1 MIKRSDASG
10 GCHRQILLYPVLLDL
25 KYAVRA
31 IFQRRWIVQA
41 NIAELNLRHGLLLE
55 TGRIVSLAV
64 GTKVIKE
71 LNSNA
76 ILNKQ
81 RKAGRMLNVEHLSVT
96 ELERGM
102 DHIRQSPK
110 DNGVLKLIARRPD
123 IDEREVINEGQ
134 LNLTEGLEGDTW
146 KARGSSHTTDGSA
159 NVNAQITVMNARAI
173 ALLAQDEERWS
184 LAGDQLYIDMDL
196 SDENIPPGTRLGIG
210 TAIIEVSAQ
219 PHSGCKKF
227 SSRFGVEAMK
237 FVNSPEGKRL
247 HLRGINTKVVQA
259 GTIRVGDV
267 IKKL

>member
-1 MIKRSDASG
+1 
-10 GCHRQILLYPVLLDL
+10 
-25 KYAVRA
+25 
-31 IFQRRWIVQA
+31 
-41 NIAELNLRHGLLLE
+41 
-55 TGRIVSLAV
+55 
-64 GTKVIKE
+64 
-71 LNSNA
+71 
-76 ILNKQ
+76 
-81 RKAGRMLNVEHLSVT
+81 MLNVEHLSVT

>member
-1 MIKRSDASG
+1 
-10 GCHRQILLYPVLLDL
+10 
-25 KYAVRA
+25 
-31 IFQRRWIVQA
+31 
-41 NIAELNLRHGLLLE
+41 
-55 TGRIVSLAV
+55 
-64 GTKVIKE
+64 
-71 LNSNA
+71 
-76 ILNKQ
+76 
-81 RKAGRMLNVEHLSVT
+81 MLNVEHLSVT
-96 ELERGM
+96 ELETGM

-110 DNGVLKLIARRPD
+110 DHGLLKLIVRRPT

-134 LNLTEGLEGDTW
+134 LNLIEGLEGDTW

-159 NVNAQITVMNARAI
+159 NVNAQLTVMNARAI

-210 TAIIEVSAQ
+210 SAIIEVSAQ

-227 SSRFGVEAMK
+227 SARFGVEAMK

-247 HLRGINTKVVQA
+247 HLRGINTKVIQA

-267 IKKL
+267 IKKI